1 MLVKYNVMQNQTQ
14 IINWLI
20 ENVGKYN
27 CGWSWVQ
34 PISTDYFI
42 QIDNEKDAIAFL
54 LRWSEE

>member
-27 CGWSWVQ
+27 CGCKNILYIIFFW
-34 PISTDYFI
+34 
-42 QIDNEKDAIAFL
+42 ID
-54 LRWSEE
+54 LR